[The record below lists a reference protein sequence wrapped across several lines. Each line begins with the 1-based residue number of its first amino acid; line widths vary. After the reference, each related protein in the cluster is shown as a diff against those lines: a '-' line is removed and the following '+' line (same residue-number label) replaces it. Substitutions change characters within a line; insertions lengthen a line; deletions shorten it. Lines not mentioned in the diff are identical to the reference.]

1 MPLARG
7 TNRASWA
14 RFIMPE
20 GPEVRRYAQQLAQ
33 VLDGGEILHFS
44 ARTKAAKAWLLQH
57 VTELTGQKI
66 FEIRSHGKHL
76 YGRIEG
82 DYGFHSHLMMWGRWF
97 VHPGNTVVE
106 TDKRERARIATNDA
120 IAVLFSA
127 PIFDVFAGDPYEKI
141 ENLATLGP
149 DIIPYNDA
157 FDAAEFNRRLLE
169 HPERE
174 IGAALLDQRICAG
187 IGNYI
192 RAEVLF
198 FCGIN
203 PFTLIRDLT
212 DTNLDCLNQQI
223 PLVGQRALAQPGVSV
238 PDEMRARLLNENA
251 LSYGDE
257 IREFAARHAVF
268 RRTNLPCLNCGG
280 KIRQKRQVTLKSE
293 DENEKD
299 KSRIIY
305 FCPHCQSVR

>member
-1 MPLARG
+1 
-7 TNRASWA
+7 
-14 RFIMPE
+14 MPE
-20 GPEVRRYAQQLAQ
+20 GPEVRRYAQQLADA
-33 VLDGGEILHFS
+33 LDGGEILHFS
-44 ARTKAAKAWLLQH
+44 ARTKAAKAWLLEH
-57 VTELTGQKI
+57 ITEITGQRI
-66 FEIRSHGKHL
+66 IEVRSHGKHL

-82 DYGFHSHLMMWGRWF
+82 GYGFHSHLMMWGRWF
-97 VHPGNTVVE
+97 VHAGDETIE

-127 PIFDVFAGDPYEKI
+127 PIFDVFAGDPYQQI

-149 DIIPYNDA
+149 DIIPYDGSFN
-157 FDAAEFNRRLLE
+157 AAEFARRLLE
-169 HPERE
+169 HPNRE

-198 FCGIN
+198 FCQIN
-203 PFTLIRDLT
+203 PFTLVRDLT
-212 DTNLDCLNQQI
+212 RADLDGLAAQI

-238 PDEMRARLLNENA
+238 SAAMRARLLQENA
-251 LSYGDE
+251 LSYGEE

-268 RRTNLPCLNCGG
+268 RRTNLPCLNCGE
-280 KIRQKRQVTLKSE
+280 KIRQKRQITLKSE
-293 DENEKD
+293 DEDEKD

-305 FCPHCQSVR
+305 FCPRCQRVG

>member
-1 MPLARG
+1 
-7 TNRASWA
+7 
-14 RFIMPE
+14 MPE

-44 ARTKAAKAWLLQH
+44 ARTKAAKAWLLEH
-57 VTELTGQKI
+57 VTELTGQRI
-66 FEIRSHGKHL
+66 LEVRSHGKHL

-82 DYGFHSHLMMWGRWF
+82 GYGFHSHLMMWGRWF
-97 VHPGNTVVE
+97 VHPGDQIVE
-106 TDKRERARIATNDA
+106 TDKRERARIATATA

-127 PIFDVFAGDPYEKI
+127 PIFDVFAGDPYEQI

-149 DIIPYNDA
+149 DIIPYSGA

-169 HPERE
+169 HGDRE

-212 DTNLDCLNQQI
+212 ATNFACLNQQI
-223 PLVGQRALAQPGVSV
+223 PLVGGRAWAEPGVSV
-238 PDEMRARLLNENA
+238 PPEMRARLLSENE
-251 LSYGDE
+251 LSYGEE

-268 RRTNLPCLNCGG
+268 RRTNLPCLNCGE
-280 KIRQKRQVTLKSE
+280 KIKQKRQIILKSE
-293 DENEKD
+293 EENEKD

-305 FCPHCQSVR
+305 FCSNCQQVG

>member
-1 MPLARG
+1 
-7 TNRASWA
+7 
-14 RFIMPE
+14 
-20 GPEVRRYAQQLAQ
+20 
-33 VLDGGEILHFS
+33 
-44 ARTKAAKAWLLQH
+44 
-57 VTELTGQKI
+57 
-66 FEIRSHGKHL
+66 
-76 YGRIEG
+76 
-82 DYGFHSHLMMWGRWF
+82 MMWGRWF
-97 VHPGNTVVE
+97 VHPGDEVIE
-106 TDKRERARIATNDA
+106 LDKRERARIATNDA

-127 PIFDVFAGDPYEKI
+127 PIFDIFAGEPYEQI

-149 DIIPYNDA
+149 DIIPYDGA
-157 FDAAEFNRRLLE
+157 FDAAEFSRRLLE
-169 HPERE
+169 HPDRE

-198 FCGIN
+198 FCGVN

-212 DTNLDCLNQQI
+212 AADLDRLNQQI
-223 PLVGQRALAQPGVSV
+223 PLVGQRALTQPGVSV
-238 PDEMRARLLNENA
+238 PAEMRARLLAENE
-251 LSYGDE
+251 LSYGEE

-280 KIRQKRQVTLKSE
+280 KIRQKRQITLKAE

-305 FCPHCQSVR
+305 FCPNCQNVS

>member
-1 MPLARG
+1 
-7 TNRASWA
+7 
-14 RFIMPE
+14 MPE
-20 GPEVRRYAQQLAQ
+20 GPEVRRYAQQLAD

-44 ARTKAAKAWLLQH
+44 ARTKAAKAWLLEH
-57 VTELTGQKI
+57 VTALTGQKI
-66 FEIRSHGKHL
+66 LEVRSHGKHL

-97 VHPGNTVVE
+97 VHPGDQIVE
-106 TDKRERARIATNDA
+106 VDKRERARIATDNA

-127 PIFDVFAGDPYEKI
+127 PIFDVFAGDPYEQI

-149 DIIPYNDA
+149 DIIPYDGT
-157 FDAAEFNRRLLE
+157 FDTAEFNRRLLE
-169 HPERE
+169 HGDRE

-198 FCGIN
+198 FCQIN
-203 PFTLIRDLT
+203 PFTLIRDLS
-212 DTNLDCLNQQI
+212 DTEVGCLNQQI
-223 PLVGQRALAQPGVSV
+223 PLVGQRALAEPGVSV
-238 PDEMRARLLNENA
+238 PTEMRARLLAENE
-251 LSYGDE
+251 LSYGEE

-268 RRTNLPCLNCGG
+268 RRTNLPCLNCGE
-280 KIRQKRQVTLKSE
+280 KIKQKRQTTLKTE
-293 DENEKD
+293 DEDEKD

-305 FCPHCQSVR
+305 FCPHCQNVG

>member
-1 MPLARG
+1 
-7 TNRASWA
+7 
-14 RFIMPE
+14 MPE
-20 GPEVRRYAQQLAQ
+20 GPEVRRYALQLAEA
-33 VLDGGEILHFS
+33 LDGGEILHFS
-44 ARTKAAKAWLLQH
+44 ARTKAAKAWLLEH

-66 FEIRSHGKHL
+66 VEVKSHGKHL
-76 YGRIEG
+76 FGRIEG
-82 DYGFHSHLMMWGRWF
+82 GYGFHSHLMMWGHWF
-97 VHPGNTVVE
+97 VHDGNEVVE
-106 TDKRERARIATNDA
+106 TDKRERARIATDEA

-127 PIFDVFAGDPYEKI
+127 PIFDVFAGDPYDEI

-149 DIIPYNDA
+149 DIIPYDGA
-157 FDAAEFNRRLLE
+157 FDKAEFARRLNE

-198 FCGIN
+198 FCGMN
-203 PFTLIRDLT
+203 PFALVKDLT
-212 DTNLDCLNQQI
+212 DAQLECLSEQI
-223 PLVGQRALAQPGVSV
+223 PLVGRRALAQPGVSV
-238 PDEMRARLLNENA
+238 SEEMRARLLQENE

-268 RRTNLPCLNCGG
+268 RRTNLPCLQCGG
-280 KIRQKRQVTLKSE
+280 KIKQKRQVTLKSE
-293 DENEKD
+293 EEEVKD

-305 FCPHCQSVR
+305 FCPDCQKVKV

>member
-1 MPLARG
+1 
-7 TNRASWA
+7 
-14 RFIMPE
+14 MPE
-20 GPEVRRYAQQLAQ
+20 GPEVRRYALQLAGA
-33 VLDGGEILHFS
+33 LDGGEILHFS

-66 FEIRSHGKHL
+66 LEVKSHGKHL
-76 YGRIEG
+76 FGRIEG
-82 DYGFHSHLMMWGRWF
+82 GYGFHSHLMMWGRWF
-97 VHPGNTVVE
+97 VHGGDQTVEV
-106 TDKRERARIATNDA
+106 DKRERARIATDKA
-120 IAVLFSA
+120 IAILFSA
-127 PIFDVFAGDPYEKI
+127 PIFDVFAGDPYDEI

-149 DIIPYNDA
+149 DIIPYDGT
-157 FDAAEFNRRLLE
+157 FDVAEFTPRLSE
-169 HPERE
+169 HPDRE

-198 FCGIN
+198 FCGVN

-212 DTNLDCLNQQI
+212 DSQLQCLCQQI
-223 PLVGQRALAQPGVSV
+223 PLVGTRALAQPGVSV
-238 PDEMRARLLNENA
+238 PDEMRARLLRENE

-268 RRTNLPCLNCGG
+268 RRTNLPCLQCGD
-280 KIRQKRQVTLKSE
+280 KIRQKRQVTLKAE
-293 DENEKD
+293 DEAEKD

-305 FCPHCQSVR
+305 FCPNCQNVGAK

>member
-1 MPLARG
+1 
-7 TNRASWA
+7 
-14 RFIMPE
+14 MPE
-20 GPEVRRYAQQLAQ
+20 GPEVRRYALQLAQ
-33 VLDGGEILHFS
+33 ALDGGEILHFS
-44 ARTKAAKAWLLQH
+44 ARTKAAKAWLLEH

-66 FEIRSHGKHL
+66 LEVKSHGKHL

-82 DYGFHSHLMMWGRWF
+82 GYGFHSHLMMWGRWF
-97 VHPGNTVVE
+97 VHDGSEVIGI
-106 TDKRERARIATNDA
+106 DKRERARIATDNA

-127 PIFDVFAGDPYEKI
+127 PIFDVFAGEPYQQI

-149 DIIPYNDA
+149 DIIPYNGT
-157 FDAAEFNRRLLE
+157 FDATEFARRLNE
-169 HPERE
+169 HPDRE

-203 PFTLIRDLT
+203 PFVLIRDLT
-212 DTNLDCLNQQI
+212 ATELNCLARQI

-238 PDEMRARLLNENA
+238 PDEMRARLLSENE

-268 RRTNLPCLNCGG
+268 RRTNLPCLQCGE
-280 KIRQKRQVTLKSE
+280 KIRQKRQITLKSE
-293 DENEKD
+293 DEDEKD

-305 FCPHCQSVR
+305 FCARCQGVK

>member
-1 MPLARG
+1 MPPARG
-7 TNRASWA
+7 TNRASA
-14 RFIMPE
+14 SRSIMPE

-44 ARTKAAKAWLLQH
+44 ARTKAAKAWLLEH

-66 FEIRSHGKHL
+66 LEVKSHGKHL

-82 DYGFHSHLMMWGRWF
+82 GTGFHSHLMMWGRWF
-97 VHPGNTVVE
+97 IHPGDTVVE
-106 TDKRERARIATNDA
+106 VDKRERARIATNDA

-127 PIFDVFAGDPYEKI
+127 PIFDVFVGDPYDQI

-149 DIIPYNDA
+149 DIIPYDGV
-157 FDAAEFNRRLLE
+157 FDDAEFTRRLLE
-169 HPERE
+169 HSDRE

-198 FCGIN
+198 FCGVN

-212 DTNLDCLNQQI
+212 ATDLECLNEQI

-238 PDEMRARLLNENA
+238 PAAMRAFVGGERIVLRRRN
-251 LSYGDE
+251 SR
-257 IREFAARHAVF
+257 IRRAPRGFPAHQFAVF
-268 RRTNLPCLNCGG
+268 ELRR
-280 KIRQKRQVTLKSE
+280 
-293 DENEKD
+293 ENQAKAA
-299 KSRIIY
+299 S
-305 FCPHCQSVR
+305 HT

>member
-1 MPLARG
+1 
-7 TNRASWA
+7 
-14 RFIMPE
+14 MPE
-20 GPEVRRYAQQLAQ
+20 GPEVRRYALQLADA
-33 VLDGGEILHFS
+33 LEGGEILHFS

-57 VTELTGQKI
+57 VAELNGQKI
-66 FEIRSHGKHL
+66 IEVKSHGKHL

-82 DYGFHSHLMMWGRWF
+82 DFGFHSHLMMWGRWF
-97 VHPGNTVVE
+97 VHAGDQTVEV
-106 TDKRERARIATNDA
+106 DKRERARIATGEA

-127 PIFDVFAGDPYEKI
+127 PIFDVFAGDPYDNI

-149 DIIPYNDA
+149 DIIPYDGA
-157 FDAAEFNRRLLE
+157 FDNAEFERRLKQY
-169 HPERE
+169 PERE

-192 RAEVLF
+192 RAEILF

-203 PFTLIRDLT
+203 PFTLVGDLT
-212 DTNLDCLNQQI
+212 NMQKECLSQTI
-223 PLVGQRALAQPGVSV
+223 PLVGARALAQPGVSV
-238 PDEMRARLLNENA
+238 SDEMRQRLLNEND

-268 RRTNLPCLNCGG
+268 RRTNLPCLQCGT
-280 KIRQKRQVTLKSE
+280 KIKQKRQVTLKLE
-293 DENEKD
+293 EEEVKD

-305 FCPHCQSVR
+305 FCPNCQNVGI

>member
-1 MPLARG
+1 
-7 TNRASWA
+7 
-14 RFIMPE
+14 MPE
-20 GPEVRRYAQQLAQ
+20 GPEVRRYAQQLAD

-44 ARTKAAKAWLLQH
+44 ARTKVAKAWLLEH

-66 FEIRSHGKHL
+66 IEVKSHGKHL

-82 DYGFHSHLMMWGRWF
+82 GYGFHSHLMMWGRWF
-97 VHPGNTVVE
+97 VHPGDEVIE
-106 TDKRERARIATNDA
+106 TDKRERARIATSDA

-127 PIFDVFAGDPYEKI
+127 PIFDVFAGEPYEQI

-149 DIIPYNDA
+149 DIIPYDGL
-157 FDAAEFNRRLLE
+157 FDDAEFTRRLLE
-169 HPERE
+169 HGDRE

-212 DTNLDCLNQQI
+212 KTNLDFLNQQI

-238 PDEMRARLLNENA
+238 PSEMRARLLKENE
-251 LSYGDE
+251 LSYGEE

-268 RRTNLPCLNCGG
+268 RRTNLPCLGCGE
-280 KIRQKRQVTLKSE
+280 KIKQKRQVTLKSE
-293 DENEKD
+293 DEEEKD

-305 FCPHCQSVR
+305 FCPNCQKVN

>member
-1 MPLARG
+1 
-7 TNRASWA
+7 
-14 RFIMPE
+14 MPE
-20 GPEVRRYAQQLAQ
+20 GPEVRRYALQLADA
-33 VLDGGEILHFS
+33 LEGGKILHFS

-66 FEIRSHGKHL
+66 LEVKSHGKHL

-97 VHPGNTVVE
+97 VHAGDDTVEV
-106 TDKRERARIATNDA
+106 DKRERARIATDKA
-120 IAVLFSA
+120 IAILFSA
-127 PIFDVFAGDPYEKI
+127 PIFDVFAGDPYAQI
-141 ENLATLGP
+141 ENLNTLGP
-149 DIIPYNDA
+149 DIIPYDGT
-157 FDAAEFNRRLLE
+157 FDSAEFERRLNQ
-169 HPERE
+169 HPNRE

-203 PFTLIRDLT
+203 PFTLVKDLS
-212 DTNLDCLNQQI
+212 DTQRACLNQQI
-223 PLVGQRALAQPGVSV
+223 PLVGARALAQPGVSV
-238 PDEMRARLLNENA
+238 PDEMRQRLLSENE

-268 RRTNLPCLNCGG
+268 RRTNLPCLQCGA
-280 KIRQKRQVTLKSE
+280 KIRQKRQITLKSE
-293 DENEKD
+293 EEEGKD

-305 FCPHCQSVR
+305 FCASCQNVEI